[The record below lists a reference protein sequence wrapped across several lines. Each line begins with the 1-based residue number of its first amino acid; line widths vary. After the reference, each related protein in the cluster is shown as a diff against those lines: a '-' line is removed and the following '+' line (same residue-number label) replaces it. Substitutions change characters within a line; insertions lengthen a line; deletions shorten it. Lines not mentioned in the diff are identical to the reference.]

1 MNLVQ
6 PILAHGRT
14 RPNVPALT
22 QGDRTLTYCDLATE
36 VLRTAGH
43 MIARGV
49 GPMDRVGICLKDT
62 IDHVVML
69 LAATRLGAT
78 AVPIDWRARPAEKMR
93 AVTAF
98 APRLILVEPDEEHL
112 VDPAVTP
119 VDSEWH
125 TEVKRATPPHEL
137 PNDWNAPIAI
147 TSTSGTTGAPKY
159 GIHTHLQY
167 YACICAGIELLPL
180 PRHGRY
186 LATLPLHFANGRYK
200 CLTHLIRGDSLLLYS
215 PLVSGRDY
223 VELVAR
229 HKANVGHVLPAML
242 RELLEVGEEGRP
254 LLPTLDLLV
263 SAGAPLL
270 MDEKRALLRKITPHF
285 YDEYGT
291 AMTGILTTLGPE
303 DMTERG
309 GSVGQPHSMVEMEIV
324 DDAGEKLLP
333 GEVGKLR
340 CRGPAVG
347 AGIFGGSGTEAAGEG
362 FRDGWYY
369 TGELAALDE
378 LAFVF
383 LKGRSTEIIFRG
395 GAKVYPVEVE
405 AVLQQH
411 PAVAEA
417 AVVGRRLSSG
427 DETVV
432 AFVVARQPVEAGE
445 ILAHCRTWLTAYK
458 SPREIRFVA
467 EMPKSPI
474 GKIDKRALVQQL
486 DL

>member
-6 PILAHGRT
+6 AILAHGRT
-14 RPNVPALT
+14 QPDVAALT
-22 QGDRTLTYCDLATE
+22 EGDRTLTYRDLATA

-62 IDHVVML
+62 IDHVVTL
-69 LAATRLGAT
+69 LAVTRLGAA

-98 APRLILVEPDEEHL
+98 APRLILVEPDEQYP
-112 VDPAVTP
+112 VDPSVTP
-119 VDSEWH
+119 VDATWH
-125 TEVKRATPPHEL
+125 GEVGRATPPHDL
-137 PNDWNAPIAI
+137 PDDWNAPFAI
-147 TSTSGTTGAPKY
+147 TSSSGTTGAPKY
-159 GIHTHLQY
+159 GVHTHLQCY
-167 YACICAGIELLPL
+167 SCIAATIELLPL

-200 CLTHLIRGDSLLLYS
+200 CLTHLIRGDSLFLYS
-215 PLVSGRDY
+215 PMVSGRDY

-242 RELLEVGEEGRP
+242 RQLLTIAEEERP

-270 MDEKRALLRKITPHF
+270 MDEKRAVMRKVTPHF
-285 YDEYGT
+285 HEEYGT
-291 AMTGILTTLGPE
+291 AMTGILTSLNPE
-303 DMTERG
+303 DMAERG
-309 GSVGQPHSMVEMEIV
+309 GSVGQPHSMVEMEVV
-324 DDAGEKLLP
+324 DDAGARLLP

-347 AGIFGGSGTEAAGEG
+347 SGISGGSGTEAAGEG

-378 LAFVF
+378 RAFLF
-383 LKGRSTEIIFRG
+383 LKGRSAEIIFRG
-395 GAKVYPVEVE
+395 GAKIYPVEVE

-417 AVVGRRLSSG
+417 AVVGRRLPSG
-427 DETVV
+427 DEEIV
-432 AFVVARQPVEAGE
+432 AFVVVRQPVEPGA
-445 ILAHCRTWLTAYK
+445 IIAHCRTLLTAYK
-458 SPREIRFVA
+458 APRDVRIVA
-467 EMPKSPI
+467 AMPMSPI
-474 GKIDKRALVQQL
+474 GKVDKRALVAQI
-486 DL
+486 DP